1 MKLGEAMLEREHLK
15 QQLDLLGSRL
25 LQDHEGGRPL
35 THIREKIQYTANR
48 WRDLEIAIDWTE
60 QQVAIADRSLGSYI
74 VRQKILGRLSEI
86 MEPVDREKADQLLEA
101 SHADNK
107 VIETAVWL
115 VDLQVPGIK
124 ASEEDPEAEEE

>member
-60 QQVAIADRSLGSYI
+60 QQVAIAG
-74 VRQKILGRLSEI
+74 
-86 MEPVDREKADQLLEA
+86 
-101 SHADNK
+101 
-107 VIETAVWL
+107 W
-115 VDLQVPGIK
+115 
-124 ASEEDPEAEEE
+124 